1 MLTEKPEH
9 MTDEEWNAFNDD
21 DLGEAPKAKYD
32 NADVKL
38 DDEVEALLTPDAE
51 KKMDEKYGQD
61 NGVAAEPIK
70 EPEKQPDQVN
80 LDDIEVPDITG
91 ADSKLEKLT
100 SEYTIAK
107 NELSDLQQKW
117 DDGELTEAEY
127 NIETSAL
134 ERKMARLE
142 GKIEAAEEQAEEE
155 AAKVERYN
163 QQVQAAWNQE
173 EKAFFQQPE
182 NKKFLESPR
191 MMKALNEIVIELQQ
205 QPDLTAKD
213 FNKLLKDARNSY
225 TQEFGEFYQGAKQPE
240 PKQQPTAKPQPRKVE
255 PPKTLAHIPVA
266 EPNNMAEG
274 RFAPLDNIKD
284 PDQLEAVIARM
295 NPSDRDAY
303 LRGAA

>member
-9 MTDEEWNAFNDD
+9 MTDEEWSAFNDD
-21 DLGEAPKAKYD
+21 EMGEAPKAKYED
-32 NADVKL
+32 AEVKL
-38 DDEVEALLTPDAE
+38 DDDVEALLTPDTE
-51 KKMDEKYGQD
+51 KDENHNKANDDVVGFL
-61 NGVAAEPIK
+61 
-70 EPEKQPDQVN
+70 N

-155 AAKVERYN
+155 AAKIEHYN

-173 EKAFFQQPE
+173 EKAFFEQPE

-191 MMKALNEIVIELQQ
+191 MMNALNEIVIELQ
-205 QPDLTAKD
+205 
-213 FNKLLKDARNSY
+213 
-225 TQEFGEFYQGAKQPE
+225 KQPN
-240 PKQQPTAKPQPRKVE
+240 
-255 PPKTLAHIPVA
+255 L
-266 EPNNMAEG
+266 
-274 RFAPLDNIKD
+274 
-284 PDQLEAVIARM
+284 
-295 NPSDRDAY
+295 
-303 LRGAA
+303 

>member
-1 MLTEKPEH
+1 MLTKKPEH
-9 MTDEEWNAFNDD
+9 MTDEEWTAFNDD
-21 DLGEAPKAKYD
+21 EMGEAPKAKYED
-32 NADVKL
+32 AEVKL
-38 DDEVEALLTPDAE
+38 NDDVEALLTPDTE
-51 KKMDEKYGQD
+51 KNENHNKANDDDVEFL
-61 NGVAAEPIK
+61 
-70 EPEKQPDQVN
+70 N

-155 AAKVERYN
+155 AAKIERYN

-173 EKAFFQQPE
+173 EKSFFEQPE
-182 NKKFLESPR
+182 NKAFLESPR
-191 MMKALNEIVIELQQ
+191 KLEALNKIVTELQQ
-205 QPDLTAKD
+205 NPNLTPKD

-225 TQEFGEFYQGAKQPE
+225 VQEFGEFYQGAKSTPSK
-240 PKQQPTAKPQPRKVE
+240 PAKPQPK
-255 PPKTLAHIPVA
+255 IP
-266 EPNNMAEG
+266 
-274 RFAPLDNIKD
+274 I
-284 PDQLEAVIARM
+284 
-295 NPSDRDAY
+295 S
-303 LRGAA
+303 

>member
-9 MTDEEWNAFNDD
+9 MTDEEWSAFNDD
-21 DLGEAPKAKYD
+21 EMGEAPKAKYED
-32 NADVKL
+32 AEVKL
-38 DDEVEALLTPDAE
+38 DDEVEALLTPDTE
-51 KKMDEKYGQD
+51 KDENHNKAND
-61 NGVAAEPIK
+61 DVVEFL
-70 EPEKQPDQVN
+70 N

-127 NIETSAL
+127 NIETSVL

-173 EKAFFQQPE
+173 EKAFFEQPE
-182 NKKFLESPR
+182 NKAFLESTR
-191 MMKALNEIVIELQQ
+191 KLEALNKIVTELQQ
-205 QPDLTAKD
+205 NPNLTPKD

-225 TQEFGEFYQGAKQPE
+225 VQEFGEFYQGAKQPE
-240 PKQQPTAKPQPRKVE
+240 YKSQPTKPQPRKVE
-255 PPKTLAHIPVA
+255 PPKTLAHVPVS
-266 EPNNMAEG
+266 EPNNVLDG
-274 RFAPLDNIKD
+274 RFAVLDNIKD
-284 PDQLEAVIARM
+284 PEQLEKAIARM
-295 NPSDRDAY
+295 SPSDRDAY

>member
-9 MTDEEWNAFNDD
+9 MTDEEWSAFNDD
-21 DLGEAPKAKYD
+21 EMGEAPKAKYED
-32 NADVKL
+32 AEVKL
-38 DDEVEALLTPDAE
+38 DDDVEALLVTEQLKGDDATI
-51 KKMDEKYGQD
+51 YPVQT
-61 NGVAAEPIK
+61 A
-70 EPEKQPDQVN
+70 EPEKQPDPVN
-80 LDDIEVPDITG
+80 LDDIEIPEITG

-155 AAKVERYN
+155 AAKIERYN

-173 EKAFFQQPE
+173 EKAFFEQPE

-191 MMKALNEIVIELQQ
+191 MMSVLNEIVIELQK
-205 QPDLTAKD
+205 QPNLTPKD

-225 TQEFGEFYQGAKQPE
+225 VQEFGEFYQGAKQPE
-240 PKQQPTAKPQPRKVE
+240 SKSQPTKPQPRKVE
-255 PPKTLAHIPVA
+255 PPKTLAHVPVA
-266 EPNNMAEG
+266 EPNNVLDG
-274 RFAPLDNIKD
+274 RFAVLDNIKD
-284 PDQLEAVIARM
+284 PEQLEKAIARM
-295 NPSDRDAY
+295 SQSDRDAY

>member
-9 MTDEEWNAFNDD
+9 MTDEEWSAFNDD
-21 DLGEAPKAKYD
+21 EMGEAPKAKYED
-32 NADVKL
+32 AEVKL
-38 DDEVEALLTPDAE
+38 DDEVEALLTPDTE
-51 KKMDEKYGQD
+51 KDENHNKAND
-61 NGVAAEPIK
+61 DVVEFL
-70 EPEKQPDQVN
+70 N
-80 LDDIEVPDITG
+80 LDDIEIPDITG

-155 AAKVERYN
+155 AAKIERYN
-163 QQVQAAWNQE
+163 QQIQLAWNQE
-173 EKAFFQQPE
+173 EKAFFEQPE

-205 QPDLTAKD
+205 QPNLTPKD

-225 TQEFGEFYQGAKQPE
+225 VGEFGEFYHGAKQPE
-240 PKQQPTAKPQPRKVE
+240 SKPQPVAKPQPRKVE
-255 PPKTLAHIPVA
+255 PPKTLAHVPVA
-266 EPNNMAEG
+266 EPNNVLDG
-274 RFAPLDNIKD
+274 RFAVLDNIKD
-284 PDQLEAVIARM
+284 PEQLEKAIARM
-295 NPSDRDAY
+295 SQSDRDAY

>member
-9 MTDEEWNAFNDD
+9 MTDEEWSAFNDD
-21 DLGEAPKAKYD
+21 EMGEAPKAKYED
-32 NADVKL
+32 AEVKL
-38 DDEVEALLTPDAE
+38 DDDVEALLTPDTE
-51 KKMDEKYGQD
+51 KDENHNKAND
-61 NGVAAEPIK
+61 DVVEFL
-70 EPEKQPDQVN
+70 N
-80 LDDIEVPDITG
+80 LDDIEIPDITG

-142 GKIEAAEEQAEEE
+142 GKIEAAEEQAEDE
-155 AAKVERYN
+155 AAKIERYN

-173 EKAFFQQPE
+173 EKAFFEQPE

-205 QPDLTAKD
+205 QPNLTPKD

-225 TQEFGEFYQGAKQPE
+225 VGEFGEFYHGAKQPE
-240 PKQQPTAKPQPRKVE
+240 SKPQPVAKPQPRKVE
-255 PPKTLAHIPVA
+255 PPKTLAHVPVA
-266 EPNNMAEG
+266 EPNNVLDG
-274 RFAPLDNIKD
+274 RFAVLDNIKD
-284 PDQLEAVIARM
+284 PEQLEKAIARM
-295 NPSDRDAY
+295 SQSDRDAY

>member
-9 MTDEEWNAFNDD
+9 MTDEEWSAFNDD
-21 DLGEAPKAKYD
+21 EMGEAPKAKYED
-32 NADVKL
+32 AEVKL
-38 DDEVEALLTPDAE
+38 DDDVEALLTPDTE
-51 KKMDEKYGQD
+51 KDENHNKAND
-61 NGVAAEPIK
+61 DVVEFL
-70 EPEKQPDQVN
+70 N
-80 LDDIEVPDITG
+80 LDDIEIPDITG

-155 AAKVERYN
+155 AAKIERYN
-163 QQVQAAWNQE
+163 QQIQLAWNQE
-173 EKAFFQQPE
+173 EKSFFEQPE

-205 QPDLTAKD
+205 QPNLTPKD

-225 TQEFGEFYQGAKQPE
+225 VGEFGEFYHGAKQPE
-240 PKQQPTAKPQPRKVE
+240 SKPQPVAKPQPRKVE
-255 PPKTLAHIPVA
+255 PPKTLAHVPVA
-266 EPNNMAEG
+266 EPNNVLDG
-274 RFAPLDNIKD
+274 RFAVLDNIKD
-284 PDQLEAVIARM
+284 PEQLEKAIARM
-295 NPSDRDAY
+295 SPSDRDAY

>member
-9 MTDEEWNAFNDD
+9 MTDEEWSAFNDD
-21 DLGEAPKAKYD
+21 EMGEAPKAKYED
-32 NADVKL
+32 AEVKL
-38 DDEVEALLTPDAE
+38 DDDVEALLTPDTE
-51 KKMDEKYGQD
+51 KDENHNKAND
-61 NGVAAEPIK
+61 DVVEFL
-70 EPEKQPDQVN
+70 N
-80 LDDIEVPDITG
+80 LDDIEIPDITG

-127 NIETSAL
+127 NIETSVL

-155 AAKVERYN
+155 AAKIERYN

-173 EKAFFQQPE
+173 EKAFFEHPE

-191 MMKALNEIVIELQQ
+191 MMSVLNEIVIELQK
-205 QPDLTAKD
+205 QPNLTPKD

-225 TQEFGEFYQGAKQPE
+225 VGEFGEFYHGAKQPE
-240 PKQQPTAKPQPRKVE
+240 SKPQPVAKPQPRKVE
-255 PPKTLAHIPVA
+255 PPKTLAHVPVA
-266 EPNNMAEG
+266 EPNNVLDG
-274 RFAPLDNIKD
+274 RFAVLDNIKD
-284 PDQLEAVIARM
+284 PEQLEKAIARM
-295 NPSDRDAY
+295 SPSDRDAY

>member
-9 MTDEEWNAFNDD
+9 MTEEEWTAFNDD
-21 DLGEAPKAKYD
+21 EMGEAPSLKYQD
-32 NADVKL
+32 SAEVKL

-51 KKMDEKYGQD
+51 KKMEEKYGQD
-61 NGVAAEPIK
+61 DDTATIDP
-70 EPEKQPDQVN
+70 VN

-173 EKAFFQQPE
+173 EKAFFEQPE

-205 QPDLTAKD
+205 QPNLTPKD

-225 TQEFGEFYQGAKQPE
+225 VSEFGEFYQGAKQPE
-240 PKQQPTAKPQPRKVE
+240 SKSQPTKPQPRKVE
-255 PPKTLAHIPVA
+255 PPKTLAHVPVA
-266 EPNNMAEG
+266 EPNNVAEG
-274 RFAPLDNIKD
+274 RFAPLDSIKD

>member
-9 MTDEEWNAFNDD
+9 MTEEEWTAFNDD
-21 DLGEAPKAKYD
+21 EMGEAPKAKYD

-51 KKMDEKYGQD
+51 KKMEEKYGQD
-61 NGVAAEPIK
+61 DDTATI
-70 EPEKQPDQVN
+70 DQVN

-107 NELSDLQQKW
+107 NELSDSQQKW
-117 DDGELTEAEY
+117 DDGELTQAEY

-173 EKAFFQQPE
+173 EKAFFEQPE

-205 QPDLTAKD
+205 QPNLTPKD

-225 TQEFGEFYQGAKQPE
+225 VSEFGEFYQGAKQPE
-240 PKQQPTAKPQPRKVE
+240 SKSQPTKPQPRKVE
-255 PPKTLAHIPVA
+255 PPKTLAHVPVA
-266 EPNNMAEG
+266 EPNNVLDG
-274 RFAPLDNIKD
+274 RFAVLDNIKD
-284 PDQLEAVIARM
+284 PEQLEKAIARM
-295 NPSDRDAY
+295 SQSDRDAY

>member
-9 MTDEEWNAFNDD
+9 MTEEEWTAFNDD
-21 DLGEAPKAKYD
+21 EMGEAPSLKYQD
-32 NADVKL
+32 SAEVKL

-51 KKMDEKYGQD
+51 KKMEEKYGQD
-61 NGVAAEPIK
+61 DDTATIDP
-70 EPEKQPDQVN
+70 VN
-80 LDDIEVPDITG
+80 LDDIEIPDITG

-173 EKAFFQQPE
+173 EKAFFEQPE

-205 QPDLTAKD
+205 QPNLTPKD

-225 TQEFGEFYQGAKQPE
+225 VSEFGEFYQGAKQPE
-240 PKQQPTAKPQPRKVE
+240 SKSQPTKPQPRKVE
-255 PPKTLAHIPVA
+255 PPKTLANVPVA
-266 EPNNMAEG
+266 EPNNVLDG
-274 RFAPLDNIKD
+274 RFAVLDNIKD
-284 PDQLEAVIARM
+284 PEQLEKAIARM
-295 NPSDRDAY
+295 SQSDRDAY

>member
-9 MTDEEWNAFNDD
+9 MTDEEWSAFNDD
-21 DLGEAPKAKYD
+21 EMGEAPKAKYED
-32 NADVKL
+32 AEVKL
-38 DDEVEALLTPDAE
+38 DDEVEALLTPDTE
-51 KKMDEKYGQD
+51 KDENHNKAND
-61 NGVAAEPIK
+61 DVVEFL
-70 EPEKQPDQVN
+70 N
-80 LDDIEVPDITG
+80 LDDIEIPDITG

-155 AAKVERYN
+155 AAKIERYN

-173 EKAFFQQPE
+173 EKAFFEQPE
-182 NKKFLESPR
+182 NKAFLESTR
-191 MMKALNEIVIELQQ
+191 KLEALNKIVTELQQ
-205 QPDLTAKD
+205 NPNLTPKD

-225 TQEFGEFYQGAKQPE
+225 VQEFGEFYQGAKQPE
-240 PKQQPTAKPQPRKVE
+240 YKSQPTKPQPRKVE
-255 PPKTLAHIPVA
+255 PPKTLAHVPVA
-266 EPNNMAEG
+266 EPNNVLDG
-274 RFAPLDNIKD
+274 RFAVLDNIKD
-284 PDQLEAVIARM
+284 PEQLEKAIARM
-295 NPSDRDAY
+295 SQSDRDAY

>member
-9 MTDEEWNAFNDD
+9 MTEEEWTAFNDD
-21 DLGEAPKAKYD
+21 EMGEAPSLKYQD
-32 NADVKL
+32 SAEVKL

-51 KKMDEKYGQD
+51 KKMEEKYGQD
-61 NGVAAEPIK
+61 DDTATI
-70 EPEKQPDQVN
+70 DQVN

-173 EKAFFQQPE
+173 EKAFFEQPE

-205 QPDLTAKD
+205 QPNLTPKD
-213 FNKLLKDARNSY
+213 FNKC
-225 TQEFGEFYQGAKQPE
+225 AKFI
-240 PKQQPTAKPQPRKVE
+240 R
-255 PPKTLAHIPVA
+255 
-266 EPNNMAEG
+266 
-274 RFAPLDNIKD
+274 
-284 PDQLEAVIARM
+284 
-295 NPSDRDAY
+295 
-303 LRGAA
+303 

>member
-9 MTDEEWNAFNDD
+9 MTEEEWTAFNDD
-21 DLGEAPKAKYD
+21 EMGEAPKAKYED
-32 NADVKL
+32 AEVKL
-38 DDEVEALLTPDAE
+38 DDDVEALLTPDTE
-51 KKMDEKYGQD
+51 KDENHNKAND
-61 NGVAAEPIK
+61 DVVEFL
-70 EPEKQPDQVN
+70 N

-155 AAKVERYN
+155 AAKIEHYN

-173 EKAFFQQPE
+173 EKAFFEQPE

-205 QPDLTAKD
+205 QPNLTPKD

-225 TQEFGEFYQGAKQPE
+225 VGEFGEFYHGAKQPE
-240 PKQQPTAKPQPRKVE
+240 SKPQPVAKPQPRKVE
-255 PPKTLAHIPVA
+255 PPKTLAHVPVA
-266 EPNNMAEG
+266 EPNNVLDG
-274 RFAPLDNIKD
+274 RFAVLDNIKD
-284 PDQLEAVIARM
+284 PEQLEKAIARM
-295 NPSDRDAY
+295 SPSDRDAY

>member
-9 MTDEEWNAFNDD
+9 MTDEEWSAFNDD
-21 DLGEAPKAKYD
+21 EMGEAPKAKYED
-32 NADVKL
+32 AEVKL
-38 DDEVEALLTPDAE
+38 DDDVEALLTPDTE
-51 KKMDEKYGQD
+51 KDENHNKAND
-61 NGVAAEPIK
+61 DVVEFL
-70 EPEKQPDQVN
+70 N
-80 LDDIEVPDITG
+80 LDDIEIPDITG

-127 NIETSAL
+127 NIETSVL

-155 AAKVERYN
+155 AAKIERYN
-163 QQVQAAWNQE
+163 QQIQLAWNQE
-173 EKAFFQQPE
+173 EKSFFEQPE

-205 QPDLTAKD
+205 QPNLTPKD

-225 TQEFGEFYQGAKQPE
+225 VGEFGEFYHGAKQPE
-240 PKQQPTAKPQPRKVE
+240 SKPQPVAKPQPRKVE
-255 PPKTLAHIPVA
+255 PPKTLAHVPVA
-266 EPNNMAEG
+266 EPNNVLDG
-274 RFAPLDNIKD
+274 RFAVLDNIKD
-284 PDQLEAVIARM
+284 PEQLEKAIARM
-295 NPSDRDAY
+295 SPSDRDAY

>member
-9 MTDEEWNAFNDD
+9 MTDEEWTAFNDD
-21 DLGEAPKAKYD
+21 EMGEAPKAKYED
-32 NADVKL
+32 AEVKL
-38 DDEVEALLTPDAE
+38 DDDVEALLTPDTE
-51 KKMDEKYGQD
+51 KDENHNKAND
-61 NGVAAEPIK
+61 DVVEFL
-70 EPEKQPDQVN
+70 N
-80 LDDIEVPDITG
+80 LDDIEIPDITG

-127 NIETSAL
+127 NIETSVL

-142 GKIEAAEEQAEEE
+142 GKIEAAEEQAEDE
-155 AAKVERYN
+155 AAKIERYN

-173 EKAFFQQPE
+173 EKAFFEQPE

-191 MMKALNEIVIELQQ
+191 MMNVLNEIVIELQK
-205 QPDLTAKD
+205 QPNLTPKD

-225 TQEFGEFYQGAKQPE
+225 VNEFGEFYQGAKQPE
-240 PKQQPTAKPQPRKVE
+240 SKSQPTKPQPRKVE
-255 PPKTLAHIPVA
+255 PPKTLAHVPVA
-266 EPNNMAEG
+266 EPNNVLDG
-274 RFAPLDNIKD
+274 RFAVLDNIKD
-284 PDQLEAVIARM
+284 PEQLEKAIARM
-295 NPSDRDAY
+295 SPSDRDAY

>member
-9 MTDEEWNAFNDD
+9 MTDEEWSAFNDD
-21 DLGEAPKAKYD
+21 EMGEAPKAKYED
-32 NADVKL
+32 AEVKL
-38 DDEVEALLTPDAE
+38 DDDVEALLTPDTE
-51 KKMDEKYGQD
+51 KDENHNKAND
-61 NGVAAEPIK
+61 DVVEFL
-70 EPEKQPDQVN
+70 N

-155 AAKVERYN
+155 AAKIERYN
-163 QQVQAAWNQE
+163 QQIQLAWNQE
-173 EKAFFQQPE
+173 EKSFFEQPE

-205 QPDLTAKD
+205 QPNLTPKD

-225 TQEFGEFYQGAKQPE
+225 VGEFGEFYHGAKQPE
-240 PKQQPTAKPQPRKVE
+240 SKPQPVAKPQPRKVE
-255 PPKTLAHIPVA
+255 PPKTLAHVPVA
-266 EPNNMAEG
+266 EPNNVLDG
-274 RFAPLDNIKD
+274 RFAVLDNIKD
-284 PDQLEAVIARM
+284 PEQLEKAIARM
-295 NPSDRDAY
+295 SPSDRDAY

>member
-1 MLTEKPEH
+1 MSVRP
-9 MTDEEWNAFNDD
+9 FSF
-21 DLGEAPKAKYD
+21 
-32 NADVKL
+32 
-38 DDEVEALLTPDAE
+38 VEFL
-51 KKMDEKYGQD
+51 
-61 NGVAAEPIK
+61 
-70 EPEKQPDQVN
+70 N
-80 LDDIEVPDITG
+80 LDDIEIPDITG

-117 DDGELTEAEY
+117 DVGELTEAEY

-155 AAKVERYN
+155 AAKIERYN

-173 EKAFFQQPE
+173 EKAFFEQPE

-191 MMKALNEIVIELQQ
+191 MMSVLNEIVIELQK
-205 QPDLTAKD
+205 QPNLTPKD

-225 TQEFGEFYQGAKQPE
+225 VQEFGEFYQGAKQPE
-240 PKQQPTAKPQPRKVE
+240 YKSQPTKPQPRKVE
-255 PPKTLAHIPVA
+255 PPKTLAHVPVA
-266 EPNNMAEG
+266 EPNNVLDG
-274 RFAPLDNIKD
+274 RFAVLDNIKD
-284 PDQLEAVIARM
+284 PEQLEKAIARM
-295 NPSDRDAY
+295 SPSDRDAY

>member
-9 MTDEEWNAFNDD
+9 MTDEEWTAFNDD
-21 DLGEAPKAKYD
+21 EMGEAPSLKYQDSAEVKPDD
-32 NADVKL
+32 NATIDPVQP
-38 DDEVEALLTPDAE
+38 VES
-51 KKMDEKYGQD
+51 
-61 NGVAAEPIK
+61 V
-70 EPEKQPDQVN
+70 EPEKQHDPVN
-80 LDDIEVPDITG
+80 LDDIEIPDITG

-117 DDGELTEAEY
+117 DDGELTQAEY

-155 AAKVERYN
+155 AAKIERYN
-163 QQVQAAWNQE
+163 EQIKQAWDYE
-173 EKAFFQQPE
+173 ETKFFQQPE

-191 MMKALNEIVIELQQ
+191 MMSVLNEIVMELQQ
-205 QPDLTAKD
+205 QPNLTPKD

-225 TQEFGEFYQGAKQPE
+225 VNEFGEFYQGAKQPE
-240 PKQQPTAKPQPRKVE
+240 YKSQPTKPQPRKVE
-255 PPKTLAHIPVA
+255 PPKTLAHVPVA
-266 EPNNMAEG
+266 EPNNVLDG
-274 RFAPLDNIKD
+274 RFAVLDNIKD
-284 PDQLEAVIARM
+284 PEQLEKAIARM
-295 NPSDRDAY
+295 SPSDRDAY

>member
-9 MTDEEWNAFNDD
+9 MTEEEWTAFNDD
-21 DLGEAPKAKYD
+21 EMGEAPSLKYQD
-32 NADVKL
+32 SAEVKL

-51 KKMDEKYGQD
+51 KKMEEKYGQD
-61 NGVAAEPIK
+61 DDTATI
-70 EPEKQPDQVN
+70 DQVN

-173 EKAFFQQPE
+173 EKAFFEQPE

-205 QPDLTAKD
+205 QPNLTPKD

-225 TQEFGEFYQGAKQPE
+225 VSEFGEFYQGAKQPE
-240 PKQQPTAKPQPRKVE
+240 SKSQPTKPQPRKVE
-255 PPKTLAHIPVA
+255 PPKTLAHVPVA
-266 EPNNMAEG
+266 EPNNVAEG
-274 RFAPLDNIKD
+274 RFAPLDSIKD

>member
-9 MTDEEWNAFNDD
+9 MTDEEWTAFNDD
-21 DLGEAPKAKYD
+21 EMGEAPKAKYED
-32 NADVKL
+32 AEVKL
-38 DDEVEALLTPDAE
+38 DDEVEALLTPDTE
-51 KKMDEKYGQD
+51 KDENHNKAND
-61 NGVAAEPIK
+61 DVVEFL
-70 EPEKQPDQVN
+70 N
-80 LDDIEVPDITG
+80 LDDIEIPDITG

-155 AAKVERYN
+155 AAKIEHYN

-173 EKAFFQQPE
+173 EKAFFEQPE

-205 QPDLTAKD
+205 QPNLTPKD

-225 TQEFGEFYQGAKQPE
+225 VGEFGEFYHGAKQPE
-240 PKQQPTAKPQPRKVE
+240 SKPQPVAKPQPRKVE
-255 PPKTLAHIPVA
+255 PPKTLAHVPVA
-266 EPNNMAEG
+266 EPNNVLDG
-274 RFAPLDNIKD
+274 RFAVLDNIKD
-284 PDQLEAVIARM
+284 PEQLEKAIARM
-295 NPSDRDAY
+295 SPSDRDAY